1 MTSLRYAI
9 AIIGALSL
17 LLGLSLGQNYH
28 QYKRIQQLEFN
39 RFRQSGIEFEWRHRI
54 DNTHRILEQVR
65 ERSRRDRERIIHLT
79 VPRFNQDR
87 HIWEDVPIEN
97 VDIYIK

>member
-39 RFRQSGIEFEWRHRI
+39 RFRQSGIEFEIRERV
-54 DNTHRILEQVR
+54 DNTRRILDRFR
-65 ERSRRDRERIIHLT
+65 EEAERQRVIHLT
-79 VPRFNQDR
+79 VPRYNEFHHR
-87 HIWEDVPIEN
+87 WEDVPIEK
-97 VDIYIK
+97 VDIYVK